1 MFFIVLRQA
10 HPPHMAKEA
19 FCSAL
24 SKKGVPLCYEQ
35 SIRMH
40 ENIYIYIT
48 QENQQIL
55 ITITFS

>member
-1 MFFIVLRQA
+1 
-10 HPPHMAKEA
+10 MAKEA

-40 ENIYIYIT
+40 ENIYIYIYYPRKST
-48 QENQQIL
+48 NFDNHNLFIAFIQ
-55 ITITFS
+55 F